1 MKMRKQYESLK
12 EKEKTMISMSGLAFP
27 DKYFLAC
34 SCQSAEKFREIL
46 FGKEFHEDTKK
57 SISEANRP
65 RALCH

>member
-1 MKMRKQYESLK
+1 
-12 EKEKTMISMSGLAFP
+12 MISMSGLAFP

-34 SCQSAEKFREIL
+34 SCQFSEKFREIL